1 MNKKPYYQNFY
12 KLQMAMI
19 ETKDNVVVFGPAAS
33 GKCDALERC
42 IEEYGKENNVALLTR
57 KTALMIEAYKH
68 PNVTCINW
76 DTSVKKIEPNWLKD
90 KYEYII
96 IDGYCENW
104 KQVVDAF
111 PEARIIMALRAD
123 TNKDIP
129 TEVKQHFRIVAKC
142 GFVDTEHKTKGITSV
157 RHYKG

>member
-1 MNKKPYYQNFY
+1 MKNKPYYQNFY
-12 KLQMAMI
+12 KLQMAIM
-19 ETKDNVVVFGPAAS
+19 ETNDNVVIFGPAAS

-76 DTSVKKIEPNWLKD
+76 DTSIKKIEPSWLKD

-104 KQVVDAF
+104 KSVVEAF

>member
-1 MNKKPYYQNFY
+1 MKNKPYYQNFY
-12 KLQMAMI
+12 KLQMAMM

-96 IDGYCENW
+96 IDVYCVNW
-104 KQVVDAF
+104 KQVVYAF
-111 PEARIIMALRAD
+111 QEARIIMALRAD